1 MKRLVLLLVLGLA
14 ACGQNAPAE
23 SAAAAE
29 GPARYT
35 TRGTIENLTPMRA
48 EIAHEDVP
56 GYMPAMTMPFFA
68 KEEGQLT
75 AFTVGD
81 SGRVHLRSSRRW
93 APRDRLDLE
102 ALTSEAPRPRRRRVR
117 PTLRRDDG
125 HRSRARLAT
134 LLFRP

>member
-1 MKRLVLLLVLGLA
+1 MKRLVLLMVLGLA
-14 ACGQNAPAE
+14 ACGQDAPAE
-23 SAAAAE
+23 SAATAE

-75 AFTVGD
+75 PFTVGD
-81 SGRVHLRSSRRW
+81 SVEFTFEVQEGGRHEIVSISKR
-93 APRDRLDLE
+93 
-102 ALTSEAPRPRRRRVR
+102 
-117 PTLRRDDG
+117 
-125 HRSRARLAT
+125 
-134 LLFRP
+134 